1 MTPNANSPPAFVP
14 SISLA
19 SRYLLSVSEP
29 DASSLQLLEQLVYI
43 HLPTP
48 HQGEAILRGEVAEQQ
63 HVGEIAEVEP
73 GLLFE
78 RLDQSLVGQ
87 RRPAWL

>member
-29 DASSLQLLEQLVYI
+29 DASSCSCSKQLVYI

-63 HVGEIAEVEP
+63 QVGEIAEVEP

-78 RLDQSLVGQ
+78 HREQALVGQ
-87 RRPAWL
+87 RLFV